1 MHKRFSSKILLID
14 DSETVRAITRKVLE
28 SAGHLIDEAE
38 SGREGIEKV
47 RAGDYD
53 LVLLDIR
60 MAGMDGFEVFKEL
73 RSHEETELL
82 PEIIFYS
89 DFKKMELKGL
99 QLGAC
104 DFIQKSQVSEHP
116 QEFLARVEA
125 HLKIARLTRKCID
138 LEKLRMLKAAVMS
151 MDHEIRNPLIT
162 IALIFEKIKHCP
174 SCGSWYEKGKQS
186 AQRIVD
192 ALERLARIEEPTTT
206 PFIGREILDTSENP
220 KSPEEE
226 RG

>member
-1 MHKRFSSKILLID
+1 MKKQTLSKILLID
-14 DSETVRAITRKVLE
+14 DSETIRAITQKVME
-28 SAGHLIDEAE
+28 SGGYSIDTAE
-38 SGREGIEKV
+38 NGREGIEKI

-73 RSHEETELL
+73 RSNEKTELL

-104 DFIQKSQVSEHP
+104 DFIQKTQVSEHP

-138 LEKLRMLKAAVMS
+138 LEKLRILKAAIMS
-151 MDHEIRNPLIT
+151 VDHEIRNPLIS
-162 IALIFEKIKHCP
+162 IALIFEKIKNCP

-192 ALERLARIEEPTTT
+192 ALERLANIEEPAIKS
-206 PFIGREILDTSENP
+206 FIGREFIDTSENP
-220 KSPEEE
+220 EPPK
-226 RG
+226 